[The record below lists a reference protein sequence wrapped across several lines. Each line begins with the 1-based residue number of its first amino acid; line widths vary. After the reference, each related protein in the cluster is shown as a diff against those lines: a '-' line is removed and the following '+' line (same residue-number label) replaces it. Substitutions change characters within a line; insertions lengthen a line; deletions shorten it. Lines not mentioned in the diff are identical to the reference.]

1 MKKMS
6 AKQEAAVIEVLI
18 RLSELPADFDFEVPE
33 IQFDVGIMSPMKD
46 EIALDLDDDYEPTS
60 PLPSRSPTSPLPTV
74 STRGSRKISIRVPN
88 RIVDALKAKAKASGT
103 KYQTLINRAL
113 KAAAAAWAKE
123 AGMAA
128 GLPSGGHV

>member
-1 MKKMS
+1 MKKMN

-18 RLSELPADFDFEVPE
+18 RLSELPADFDFEVSE
-33 IQFDVGIMSPMKD
+33 IQFDVGIMSPMED

-88 RIVDALKAKAKASGT
+88 RILELFTAEANKSCLG
-103 KYQTLINRAL
+103 YQTLINRAL

-123 AGMAA
+123 AGVAA
-128 GLPSGGHV
+128 ELPKGCHV